1 VAQLPTGTVT
11 FLFTDLESS
20 TRLWE
25 EHPDAM
31 RAALARHDEIL
42 RDAVEK
48 RGGHVVKTT
57 GDGLHAA
64 FAVAPDAVAAA
75 TDAQRA
81 LVDEQWTLPEPLR
94 VRMGLHTGGAEIR
107 DGDYYGQAVNRAA
120 RVSAA
125 AHGGQ
130 IVVSHASE
138 ELMRDDLPAGT
149 ALIDLGEHRLRDLAR
164 PERVYQLDAPGLP
177 NEFPPLRSVDA
188 FPSNLPLQLSSFV
201 GREREIKSIADALRD
216 ARLVTLTGVGGVGKT
231 RLSIQVAAEVL
242 PHYPDGAWLC
252 ELAAAADA
260 ETLVQVVAATLGVSP
275 RPGLDLAASILEYLR
290 TRELLVV
297 LDNCEHLLDAAGRL
311 SEGILRE
318 CSAVRILATSREGL
332 GVEGEHLVA
341 LRSLGIPDPGAGR
354 DAVAAADSARLFL
367 ERAHAAHADFELDDA
382 AADAIAEICRRLD
395 GIPLAIELAA
405 ARVVAMHPNEIAAR
419 LDERFRLL
427 TGGRRTAVERHH
439 TLRATVDWSYS
450 LLAEREQTVF
460 DRLGVF
466 AGSFDTRAAEAITS
480 GDRIE
485 EWDVVDALADLVA
498 KSMVTADRST
508 GTTRYQLL
516 ETLRQYAREQLD
528 ERGTSDTWRRR
539 HAQHYATF
547 AEEAGPGLRSSDE
560 LAWRA
565 RLALD
570 LDNLRAA
577 VTWSIDRDDPD
588 DVELGLRIVVAL
600 ATQATL
606 NRTFGVG
613 AWAERA
619 APKVDLARRCAV
631 LGAAAS
637 AAYQRGDLTRCE
649 ELVREATR
657 DGIPANPEAISSA
670 WVIASMVHA
679 QAGDYERA
687 LEVISEAVQR
697 VDEIDGDLIDR
708 TGMHGTAAYWALMGG
723 DEARARAEAETALA
737 LARRSGSPSALS
749 IGLLT
754 FGFTWWKDDPDAALR
769 AIEEGTQLVRAG
781 ATDANFGGALIASAL
796 IHARRG
802 DTRPALAFLRE
813 GIAREH
819 DTGDRGVVASTLHT
833 VVDVL
838 GAIGESEAA
847 GVVVGV
853 VTTGCMADMGFHGDP
868 EGFERGRDEAE
879 RALGPTAYD
888 AAVRRGAAMSFDEA
902 ATYALGELDR
912 LIAAEV
918 HGGELD

>member
-1 VAQLPTGTVT
+1 MPELPTGTVT
-11 FLFTDLESS
+11 FLFTDLEGS

-25 EHPDAM
+25 EHPEAM
-31 RAALARHDEIL
+31 RDALARHDEIL

-48 RGGHVVKTT
+48 RRGHVVKTT

-64 FAVAPDAVAAA
+64 FAVAADAVAAA
-75 TDAQRA
+75 TDAQRV
-81 LVDEQWTLPEPLR
+81 LVEEAWALPEPLR
-94 VRMGLHTGGAEIR
+94 VRMGLHTGGAEVR
-107 DGDYYGQAVNRAA
+107 DGDYYGPAVNRAA

-130 IVVSHASE
+130 VVVSHATE
-138 ELMRDDLPAGT
+138 ELIRDDLPAGA
-149 ALIDLGEHRLRDLAR
+149 ALTDLGEHRLRDLAR
-164 PERVYQLDAPGLP
+164 PERIYQIDAPGLP
-177 NEFPPLRSVDA
+177 DDFPPLRSIDA

-201 GREREIKSIADALRD
+201 GREREIANIAKELHE

-252 ELAAAADA
+252 ELAAAADP

-318 CSAVRILATSREGL
+318 CSEVRILATSREGL

-341 LRSLGIPDPGAGR
+341 LRSLGIPDAGAGR
-354 DAVAAADSARLFL
+354 DAVAGADSARLFL
-367 ERAHAAHADFELDDA
+367 ERAHAAQADFDLDDA
-382 AADAIAEICRRLD
+382 AADAVAEICRRLD

-405 ARVVAMHPNEIAAR
+405 ARVVAMHPREIAER

-466 AGSFDTRAAEAITS
+466 AGSFDTRAAEAVTS

-498 KSMVTADRST
+498 KSMVTADRAT

-528 ERGTSDTWRRR
+528 EHGTSDTWRRR

-547 AEEAGPGLRSSDE
+547 AEEVGPGLRSSDE
-560 LAWRA
+560 LAWRT
-565 RLALD
+565 RLTLD

-588 DVELGLRIVVAL
+588 DVELGLRIVAAL

-619 APKVDLARRCAV
+619 APKVEQDSPARRCAV

-637 AAYQRGDLTRCE
+637 AAYQRGDVTRSE

-657 DGIPANPEAISSA
+657 NGIPADPAAISSA
-670 WVIASMVHA
+670 WVIASMLHA

-687 LEVISEAVQR
+687 LEVISEAVQT

-708 TGMHGTAAYWALMGG
+708 TGMHGSAAYWALMGG
-723 DEARARAEAETALA
+723 DETRARAEAETALA
-737 LARRSGSPSALS
+737 LARRSGSPSALA

-769 AIEEGTQLVRAG
+769 AMEEGTQLVRAG

-796 IHARRG
+796 IHARRDETG
-802 DTRPALAFLRE
+802 PALAFLRE

-819 DTGDRGVVASTLHT
+819 DTGDRGVVASTLFT

-853 VTTGCMADMGFHGDP
+853 VTAGCMADMGFHGDP

-879 RALGPTAYD
+879 RALGPNAYD
-888 AAVRRGAAMSFDEA
+888 AAVARGAAMSFDEA

-912 LIAAEV
+912 ILAE
-918 HGGELD
+918 LPDA